1 MTNKLKGETT
11 VNLAGKDYK
20 ARLTI
25 DAIMQIE
32 DACNCG
38 IIKLAN
44 RMGEADIRM
53 SDVINVL
60 LPALRGGGN
69 DLQRKDIIQIV
80 QKAGIVKSH
89 HCCNPDCTIL
99 NWWFRGRNRRGK
111 VRKGRITDDSLP
123 IKRFFSI
130 CVGMMGMSPSNFWQS
145 SPKEVYMAIDGFI
158 EFNGGQKETPMT
170 KDDLH
175 DLMEL
180 YPDG

>member
-1 MTNKLKGETT
+1 MKGQIKVKLGDKEY
-11 VNLAGKDYK
+11 N

-69 DLQRKDIIQIV
+69 DLQKKDIIQIV
-80 QKAGIVKSH
+80 QKAGIVKS
-89 HCCNPDCTIL
+89 TAAVATLIAQSL
-99 NWWFRGRNRRGK
+99 
-111 VRKGRITDDSLP
+111 TDDS
-123 IKRFFSI
+123 
-130 CVGMMGMSPSNFWQS
+130 
-145 SPKEVYMAIDGFI
+145 E
-158 EFNGGQKETPMT
+158 EETDEG
-170 KDDLH
+170 KL
-175 DLMEL
+175 EK
-180 YPDG
+180 GE